1 MQTVIVNDEQHVFA
15 IVEAEPGTVVT
26 LVQGER
32 IASPDEDIHAM
43 RRAGYAQVDLPID
56 VLERMDAIGPPVAG
70 TIAPQWAATDDA
82 LLASALLADRET
94 MLLAELTAVIS
105 LRDIA
110 PRARITR
117 IRELVDVLDT

>member
-56 VLERMDAIGPPVAG
+56 VLERMDAIGPPLSLQDAWLAEHAPSVAG
-70 TIAPQWAATDDA
+70 SPYDPDREA
-82 LLASALLADRET
+82 LLF
-94 MLLAELTAVIS
+94 AELSTVVNAEHIGVHS
-105 LRDIA
+105 
-110 PRARITR
+110 R
-117 IRELVDVLDT
+117 IRRVRELLDVLDT